1 MEIVFKMKT
10 ANKRGF
16 RTSFC
21 AAAFAVA
28 SACASDGARW
38 IWYPGDF
45 ETHHAEVVQA
55 RRLEWGGYTPVIWP
69 QYRAYPIV
77 RFSKTVNL
85 AEPEEIDVWVDGQ
98 GSFRFPWRREGN
110 MTENH
115 ATFKLPAGKATLAF
129 VVQNH
134 ATFPS
139 LYVRGK
145 TVKSDGTWS
154 ADWLDAAPRA
164 AGSSPLFTDPAQV
177 PSVWRLATEPKKAVS
192 QRRTA
197 RGLLA
202 DFGEETF
209 GYVVFGNVTGKGR
222 VKVVYGESEKE
233 ALSDAPGQADV
244 WEMLDLQASSACTQ
258 SVSRAFRHIHVIP
271 QSGDVDVASLSMLY
285 EYLPLEYK
293 GSFRCD
299 DARVNKIWDVS
310 ARTLHLSTREFFLDG
325 IKRDRWVWS
334 GDAYQSFLMNYYLFA
349 DNESVKRTLWAL
361 RGKDPVV
368 RHVNTIVDYSFY
380 WLVAVHD
387 YYLYSGDEAF
397 VKAIWPRMKTML
409 DFVFARCRADGMYVH
424 KPGDW
429 TFVDWAPKPLV
440 NTEGPVAVIQML
452 FARALESA
460 ADCARLAGDADAA
473 RDLSS
478 RMAELRAKV
487 VPTFWSEER
496 GALVHAL
503 DRNGR
508 QSAQLTKYANMF
520 GLFYGYFDAARRER
534 AVANGILGKDVL
546 PIQTPYMRFYEL
558 EALCSIGRQAD
569 VLKEIRSYW
578 GGMLDLGAT
587 SFWELY
593 NPTETGDAIYAMY
606 GRPFG
611 RSLCHAW
618 GASPIYLLGR
628 YYLGV
633 EPTKPGFAA
642 YRVKPSLGGLKW
654 MEGDVPTPSGPIHVR
669 MDAASVEVTGNGGEG
684 ELVLPNGRTT
694 RIPPRGKQR
703 IAL

>member
-1 MEIVFKMKT
+1 M
-10 ANKRGF
+10 
-16 RTSFC
+16 
-21 AAAFAVA
+21 
-28 SACASDGARW
+28 
-38 IWYPGDF
+38 
-45 ETHHAEVVQA
+45 
-55 RRLEWGGYTPVIWP
+55 
-69 QYRAYPIV
+69 
-77 RFSKTVNL
+77 
-85 AEPEEIDVWVDGQ
+85 
-98 GSFRFPWRREGN
+98 
-110 MTENH
+110 
-115 ATFKLPAGKATLAF
+115 
-129 VVQNH
+129 
-134 ATFPS
+134 
-139 LYVRGK
+139 
-145 TVKSDGTWS
+145 
-154 ADWLDAAPRA
+154 
-164 AGSSPLFTDPAQV
+164 
-177 PSVWRLATEPKKAVS
+177 
-192 QRRTA
+192 
-197 RGLLA
+197 
-202 DFGEETF
+202 
-209 GYVVFGNVTGKGR
+209 
-222 VKVVYGESEKE
+222 
-233 ALSDAPGQADV
+233 
-244 WEMLDLQASSACTQ
+244 
-258 SVSRAFRHIHVIP
+258 
-271 QSGDVDVASLSMLY
+271 
-285 EYLPLEYK
+285 
-293 GSFRCD
+293 
-299 DARVNKIWDVS
+299 
-310 ARTLHLSTREFFLDG
+310 
-325 IKRDRWVWS
+325 
-334 GDAYQSFLMNYYLFA
+334 
-349 DNESVKRTLWAL
+349 
-361 RGKDPVV
+361 

-520 GLFYGYFDAARRER
+520 GLFYGYFDEARRER

-578 GGMLDLGAT
+578 GGMLDHGAT

-618 GASPIYLLGR
+618 GASPIYLFGR

-669 MDAASVEVTGNGGEG
+669 MDATSVEVTGNGGEG